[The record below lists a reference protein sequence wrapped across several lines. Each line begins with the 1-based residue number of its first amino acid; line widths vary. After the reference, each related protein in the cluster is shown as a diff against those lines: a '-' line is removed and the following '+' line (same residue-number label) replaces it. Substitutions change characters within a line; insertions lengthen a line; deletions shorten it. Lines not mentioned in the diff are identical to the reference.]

1 MIDISDHEEENQFR
15 TDGLT
20 RRDFLKL
27 LAAGGVGLSF
37 VPFVNWGKFMPDP
50 DNTVLSKAQVVL
62 PDGTFAN
69 VDVFP
74 VNSSQ
79 IITYPSTGDATL
91 DSEPF
96 RKWQLIRLPADL
108 GGDIND
114 VSAFRAFS
122 MVCLRLW
129 CLWQYKPVG
138 QIGGNNLGQ
147 CPCHGSMYDPL
158 TGKAVA
164 GPASLQSPPSN
175 VLAKL
180 DLEADD
186 GGNLWITPA
195 VWDVN
200 KNGIIGYGRNLSS

>member
-1 MIDISDHEEENQFR
+1 MSKDNDPPIR

-27 LAAGGVGLSF
+27 FAAGSLTLTF
-37 VPFVNWGKFMPDP
+37 VPFVNWGQFLPDP
-50 DNTVLSKAQVVL
+50 DNTALAKAQAVLS
-62 PDGTFAN
+62 DGTFPN
-69 VDVFP
+69 VNTFP

-79 IITYPSTGDATL
+79 IITYPSTGDTTL

-108 GGDIND
+108 GGDVND
-114 VSAFRAFS
+114 VSAFRAYS
-122 MVCLRLW
+122 MVCLHLW
-129 CLWQYKPVG
+129 CLWQYKPAG

-175 VLAKL
+175 VLATL
-180 DLEADD
+180 NLEADYN
-186 GGNLWITPA
+186 GNLWILPA
-195 VWDVN
+195 AWDVN
-200 KNGIIGYGRNLSS
+200 KNGIIGYGRYLSS